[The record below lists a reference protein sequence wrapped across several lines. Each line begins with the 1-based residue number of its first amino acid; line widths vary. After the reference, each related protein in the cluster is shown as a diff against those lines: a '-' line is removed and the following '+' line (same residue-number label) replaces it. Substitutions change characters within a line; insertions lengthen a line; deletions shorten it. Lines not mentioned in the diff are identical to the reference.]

1 MGGVFQWFEERGE
14 IPLLTPYRVRE
25 YGPLTD
31 APERAVDDAFVD
43 TIDGVAFAM
52 EYCDAHGWMSTRTV
66 RCLAINPKHPA
77 CIRAFCSVR
86 REVTTLR
93 VDRIISII
101 ELRTARILQGGE
113 YLALLAP
120 YLTQA
125 EPGANVRAVRALQQV
140 TRDGVFALL
149 HVAMRDG
156 KLSDEA
162 RDLVLSYISAEA
174 YACICSE
181 PPTELVELWVDNLAP
196 SLDGVL
202 AAVARLLEDREKIA
216 RLLPYLLKVARC
228 NDPSI
233 SIEISL
239 RDLMAAVR
247 THFRDHPRGFPSDLR
262 ATR

>member
-1 MGGVFQWFEERGE
+1 MGGVIEWFEERGE

-43 TIDGVAFAM
+43 TIEGVAFAM

-77 CIRAFCSVR
+77 CIDAYCSVR
-86 REVTTLR
+86 GAVTTLR
-93 VDRIISII
+93 VDRIIPII
-101 ELRTARILQGGE
+101 DLRSARILSAGE

-125 EPGANVRAVRALQQV
+125 EPSSNVRNLVALQRV
-140 TRDGVFALL
+140 ARDGVFALL

-156 KLSDEA
+156 TLSDEA
-162 RDLVLSYISAEA
+162 RDLVLSYVNAEA
-174 YACICSE
+174 RACFCAE
-181 PPTELVELWVDNLAP
+181 PPSELVELWIDNLAP
-196 SLDGVL
+196 PLDAVL

-216 RLLPYLLKVARC
+216 RLLPHLLKVARC
-228 NDPSI
+228 NDPTI
-233 SIEISL
+233 AIENSL
-239 RDLMAAVR
+239 RDLMAALR
-247 THFRDHPRGFPSDLR
+247 SHFRDHPRDFPSDLR

>member
-1 MGGVFQWFEERGE
+1 MGGVIEWFEERGE

-31 APERAVDDAFVD
+31 APERASDDEFVD

-77 CIRAFCSVR
+77 CIRAFCNVR
-86 REVTTLR
+86 GEVTTFR
-93 VDRIISII
+93 VDRIITII
-101 ELRTARILQGGE
+101 DLRTARILTGGE

-125 EPGANVRAVRALQQV
+125 EPSPNVRALAALRRV
-140 TRDGVFALL
+140 ARDGVFALL

-162 RDLVLSYISAEA
+162 RDLVLNYVSAEA
-174 YACICSE
+174 WANVVSE
-181 PPTELVELWVDNLAP
+181 PPLELIELWIDNLAP
-196 SLDGVL
+196 LLDTAL
-202 AAVARLLEDREKIA
+202 AAVDRLLEDREKIA

-233 SIEISL
+233 AIENDL

-247 THFRDHPRGFPSDLR
+247 SHYRDHPRDFPNDIR